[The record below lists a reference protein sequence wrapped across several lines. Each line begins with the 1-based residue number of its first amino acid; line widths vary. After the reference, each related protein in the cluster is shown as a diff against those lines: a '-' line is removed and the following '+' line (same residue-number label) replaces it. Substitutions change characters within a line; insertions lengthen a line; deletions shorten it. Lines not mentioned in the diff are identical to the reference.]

1 MRSPQKN
8 SLAGRARHPLVVGTF
23 VLTLTGFVSRIIG
36 FFYRIYLSRLFGEE
50 GMGIYQLLN
59 PVLALSFALTAA
71 GFQTA
76 ISKFVA
82 QAGASGTSLRGAYRP
97 MILGLSL
104 SVPLSAL
111 SLAVIYLGAEPIAV
125 GLLMEP
131 RCAPMLRILAFSI
144 PPSAIHGCIN
154 GYFYGKKK
162 ASIPAFTQLLE
173 QCCRVGCVYLLAS
186 CALGTGRQPTVSAA
200 VLGLTVGEF
209 LSMTATVAA
218 IYIQYAR
225 DLRSP
230 ARKAA
235 PSPLPAGFP
244 QAGRITYRMLLGMV
258 VPLTANRIVLGLLQ
272 SLETVTLPA
281 SLRAY
286 GYDTATSLSVYG
298 VLTGMAFPLIFFPN
312 AITGSVSV
320 LLLPL
325 ISESRARG
333 DLRSVRRYTLRTIR
347 LCGLLGLLCMT
358 FFLIFGQRL
367 GELLFHSPLAGY
379 FITVLGFLCPFL
391 YLDNTLSSI
400 LQGLGMAARLFLM
413 NVSAL
418 VLRLLFVFLA
428 VPRMGIRGYLY
439 GLLAGQMALCSMYL
453 LCLYR
458 AERRL
463 SPKTSPAARPGPAAG
478 KS

>member
-82 QAGASGTSLRGAYRP
+82 QAGASGTSLRSAYRP

-111 SLAVIYLGAEPIAV
+111 SLAVIYLGV

-230 ARKAA
+230 AREAA
-235 PSPLPAGFP
+235 PSPLPAGF
-244 QAGRITYRMLLGMV
+244 
-258 VPLTANRIVLGLLQ
+258 PLTANRIVLGLLQ

-439 GLLAGQMALCSMYL
+439 GLLAGQTALCSMYL